1 MKKNYK
7 FLFIIAFLFYT
18 SNKKT
23 KKIGVIGL
31 PHHHNIGNNLVKY
44 AISTKLIELGY
55 KPYIVGA
62 YYKKFHFDISFI
74 KNYTNLRIVKNFS
87 EIKRNDYDILMV
99 NSDQIWRKRYLK
111 YFYDFAFLYFARN
124 WKITKFVYGASLGS
138 NIWNYNKT
146 DEEIAK
152 ECLKNFTGISVRE
165 KGAVNIIQ
173 KHLGFKPVFVLDP
186 TFLIRKEYYIGLI
199 KNYIDFNFLNKDF
212 IFTYLFSEEKE
223 IKKFIHDSAIKLHYK
238 VFQVKQNHK
247 NSVKKF
253 LYGIY
258 NCKAVV
264 TNSYHGTVFSIIF
277 GKPFVTFIYK
287 DGYNDRFTSLKQI
300 FNIEDRIMEFNKK
313 PNINLLTT
321 PLNIEQNS
329 FDSLKTFSINYL
341 KKNLNKY

>member
-1 MKKNYK
+1 M
-7 FLFIIAFLFYT
+7 
-18 SNKKT
+18 
-23 KKIGVIGL
+23 
-31 PHHHNIGNNLVKY
+31 
-44 AISTKLIELGY
+44 
-55 KPYIVGA
+55 
-62 YYKKFHFDISFI
+62 
-74 KNYTNLRIVKNFS
+74 
-87 EIKRNDYDILMV
+87 
-99 NSDQIWRKRYLK
+99 
-111 YFYDFAFLYFARN
+111 
-124 WKITKFVYGASLGS
+124 
-138 NIWNYNKT
+138 
-146 DEEIAK
+146 
-152 ECLKNFTGISVRE
+152 
-165 KGAVNIIQ
+165 
-173 KHLGFKPVFVLDP
+173 
-186 TFLIRKEYYIGLI
+186 
-199 KNYIDFNFLNKDF
+199 
-212 IFTYLFSEEKE
+212 FSEEKE

-341 KKNLNKY
+341 KKNLNNY